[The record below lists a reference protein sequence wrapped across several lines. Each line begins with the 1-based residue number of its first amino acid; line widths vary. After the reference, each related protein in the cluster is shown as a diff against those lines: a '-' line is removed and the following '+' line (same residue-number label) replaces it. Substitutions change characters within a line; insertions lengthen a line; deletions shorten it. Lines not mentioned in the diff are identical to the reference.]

1 MRFVRTLAGSAFTRG
16 ARRLR
21 GPTSSYRSEVPVTA
35 ARQVWGAAIGVD
47 IVEMRSGLDQP
58 EHVVDGEYVVAVTA
72 PGAVEFE
79 PFLVGAEMGHNDI
92 PVELGIVP
100 GDVPTSNRPAR
111 GPSCEDFAST
121 HSGNSRM

>member
-21 GPTSSYRSEVPVTA
+21 GPTSSYRLEVPVTA
-35 ARQVWGAAIGVD
+35 ARQVVGS
-47 IVEMRSGLDQP
+47 RQP

-92 PVELGIVP
+92 SVELGIVP
-100 GDVPTSNRPAR
+100 GDVPTSNRTAR
-111 GPSCEDFAST
+111 GPILRRLCVDAFRQLTDVET
-121 HSGNSRM
+121 IW

>member
-1 MRFVRTLAGSAFTRG
+1 MT
-16 ARRLR
+16 
-21 GPTSSYRSEVPVTA
+21 
-35 ARQVWGAAIGVD
+35 GVD
-47 IVEMRSGLDQP
+47 IVEMRFGLDQP

-92 PVELGIVP
+92 SVELGIVP

-111 GPSCEDFAST
+111 GPILRRLCVDAFRQLTDVETIWQWARREVIPPIAGCF
-121 HSGNSRM
+121 HQCC